1 MAETNFKLAFRLI
14 PIHPDDWHLLW
25 IHWNN
30 QYYVNLYLPFWLR
43 MAPFLFSQLLDAL
56 EWVLKQKYGLKYVL
70 HLLDNFFMA
79 EPTLLRFF
87 MLIHAPVVSSKTV
100 VLSQALELILFFTLD
115 LLMHAGETCF
125 IQFCLSNRL
134 MSQEGDILPA
144 LEGTLMYFAS

>member
-43 MAPFLFSQLLDAL
+43 MAPFLFNQLLDAL
-56 EWVLKQKYGLKYVL
+56 EWVLKQKYGFKYVL

-100 VLSQALELILFFTLD
+100 VLSQALKLILWV
-115 LLMHAGETCF
+115 
-125 IQFCLSNRL
+125 
-134 MSQEGDILPA
+134 
-144 LEGTLMYFAS
+144 